1 MKKNGKSIQMAL
13 ALLAVGTLLL
23 NGCSAAKPAE
33 KKSIRIGVTLYRG
46 EDAFINNIRSSL
58 EEKAKEYEQQTGIK
72 VNLEIMDPKGNQNTQ
87 NSQVDRFLSLEYD
100 AICVNMVD
108 RSAASYVI
116 NKAMDVGTPVVFFNR
131 EPVEEDMKR
140 WEHLYYVGEDARE
153 SAVLQGEIL
162 VDAYQENPGSLDLN
176 EDGTVG
182 YVMLEGE
189 RSHQDSL
196 IRTEWSVQTMRDG
209 DIPLEKLT
217 GGSANWDRS
226 QAAALMEQWI
236 HQFGDAIEVVIC
248 NNDEMALGAAEALER
263 AGDTRGVKVVGI
275 DGTPQGIEG
284 LKSGK
289 LYGTV
294 QCDSDEY
301 AEVIFEIA
309 ASEALGQNVQEKVEL
324 EEGTY
329 YQCSQKALTVADL
342 P

>member
-100 AICVNMVD
+100 AICANMVD

-116 NKAMDVGTPVVFFNR
+116 NKAMDAGTPVVFFNR

-153 SAVLQGEIL
+153 SAVLQGELL

-189 RSHQDSL
+189 RSHQ
-196 IRTEWSVQTMRDG
+196 
-209 DIPLEKLT
+209 
-217 GGSANWDRS
+217 
-226 QAAALMEQWI
+226 
-236 HQFGDAIEVVIC
+236 
-248 NNDEMALGAAEALER
+248 
-263 AGDTRGVKVVGI
+263 
-275 DGTPQGIEG
+275 
-284 LKSGK
+284 
-289 LYGTV
+289 
-294 QCDSDEY
+294 
-301 AEVIFEIA
+301 
-309 ASEALGQNVQEKVEL
+309 
-324 EEGTY
+324 
-329 YQCSQKALTVADL
+329 
-342 P
+342 

>member
-1 MKKNGKSIQMAL
+1 MKKSGKSIQMVL
-13 ALLAVGTLLL
+13 ALLAAGTLLL

-46 EDAFINNIRSSL
+46 DDAFINNIRSSL

-116 NKAMDVGTPVVFFNR
+116 NKAMDAGTPVVFFNR

-153 SAVLQGEIL
+153 SAVLQGELL
-162 VDAYQENPGSLDLN
+162 VDAYPGKSERSLDLN

-189 RSHQDSL
+189 RSRQDSL
-196 IRTEWSVQTMRDG
+196 VR
-209 DIPLEKLT
+209 P
-217 GGSANWDRS
+217 
-226 QAAALMEQWI
+226 
-236 HQFGDAIEVVIC
+236 
-248 NNDEMALGAAEALER
+248 
-263 AGDTRGVKVVGI
+263 
-275 DGTPQGIEG
+275 
-284 LKSGK
+284 
-289 LYGTV
+289 
-294 QCDSDEY
+294 
-301 AEVIFEIA
+301 
-309 ASEALGQNVQEKVEL
+309 
-324 EEGTY
+324 
-329 YQCSQKALTVADL
+329 
-342 P
+342 

>member
-116 NKAMDVGTPVVFFNR
+116 NKAMDAGTPVVFFNR

-153 SAVLQGEIL
+153 SAVLQGELL

-176 EDGTVG
+176 GDGTVG

-209 DIPLEKLT
+209 GIPLEKLT

-236 HQFGDAIEVVIC
+236 RQFGDAIEV
-248 NNDEMALGAAEALER
+248 
-263 AGDTRGVKVVGI
+263 
-275 DGTPQGIEG
+275 
-284 LKSGK
+284 
-289 LYGTV
+289 
-294 QCDSDEY
+294 
-301 AEVIFEIA
+301 
-309 ASEALGQNVQEKVEL
+309 
-324 EEGTY
+324 
-329 YQCSQKALTVADL
+329 
-342 P
+342 

>member
-1 MKKNGKSIQMAL
+1 MKKSGKSIQMVL
-13 ALLAVGTLLL
+13 ALLAAGTLLL

-46 EDAFINNIRSSL
+46 DDAFINNIRSSL

-116 NKAMDVGTPVVFFNR
+116 NKAMDAGTPVVFFNR

-153 SAVLQGEIL
+153 SAVLQGELL

-236 HQFGDAIEVVIC
+236 RQFGDAIEVVIC
-248 NNDEMALGAAEALER
+248 NNDEMALGAIAALQAAGVVEGDVAVLVALVQRRRAYHDELVELQALAALER
-263 AGDTRGVKVVGI
+263 FLAAAAH
-275 DGTPQGIEG
+275 DGLDRLPDI
-284 LKSGK
+284 S
-289 LYGTV
+289 V
-294 QCDSDEY
+294 
-301 AEVIFEIA
+301 
-309 ASEALGQNVQEKVEL
+309 LGQHIAR
-324 EEGTY
+324 
-329 YQCSQKALTVADL
+329 ALWCL
-342 P
+342 RQHEIPPKK